1 MEVGAAVV
9 AGARRPIAIAKG
21 VESRLDRQLISAARV
36 VEGTDVGVDVDVV
49 DCAEVD
55 VDTEVGVETG
65 LDRRL
70 ISAARDV
77 EGAGVE
83 VDVVDCGGVDV
94 EVDVEAV
101 VEPGEAV
108 GWGHMDDGAGQL
120 LVAGHLD
127 DVVDVLYKCVFV
139 VS

>member
-36 VEGTDVGVDVDVV
+36 AEGTDDDVDVV

-55 VDTEVGVETG
+55 DDIEVGVEAL

-83 VDVVDCGGVDV
+83 VDVVDCAGVDV

-101 VEPGEAV
+101 VGPGEAV
-108 GWGHMDDGAGQL
+108 GWGYMDVGVEQL
-120 LVAGHLD
+120 PVAGHLD
-127 DVVDVLYKCVFV
+127 DVVDVLYKYVLV
-139 VS
+139 VN